1 MAATGN
7 EVPLL
12 SQLRTLKEW
21 VVDQIEASAPGIAQ
35 VSEPGLV
42 SAGTEPEAQPS
53 DIVLSGTLMVDAGS
67 GEATPKVTLNPLDL
81 MPVGTVFEV
90 KQSAGTSDPAAT
102 FGGTWVLDED
112 TYLFAGIKRY
122 WRTA

>member
-7 EVPLL
+7 EVVLL
-12 SQLRTLKEW
+12 SQLDDLKQWIMSQAEGMAETIQTDVMTSVW
-21 VVDQIEASAPGIAQ
+21 NTVF
-35 VSEPGLV
+35 
-42 SAGTEPEAQPS
+42 
-53 DIVLSGTLMVDAGS
+53 
-67 GEATPKVTLNPLDL
+67 
-81 MPVGTVFEV
+81 PVGTVIEV
-90 KQSAGTSDPAAT
+90 KQSAGTWDPASQ

>member
-12 SQLRTLKEW
+12 SQLRTLKDW
-21 VVDQIEASAPGIAQ
+21 IVTQLGGKAPSSHTHT
-35 VSEPGLV
+35 V
-42 SAGTEPEAQPS
+42 S
-53 DIVLSGTLMVDAGS
+53 DITNLDPLSY
-67 GEATPKVTLNPLDL
+67 
-81 MPVGTVFEV
+81 MPIGTVIEV
-90 KQSAGTSDPAAT
+90 KQSAGTWNPAER